1 MDALRETDIII
12 DLTHASDISFWQI
25 LDYWDGPIH
34 ASHCNCRALVPGQ
47 RHLNDDMIKAIIE
60 RDGVIGMVFAEQ
72 MLSPRWDWD
81 DFSTHYQNATRPMK
95 AVVEHIDHI
104 CELAGNTNHV
114 AFGTDLDGGFGR
126 ELSPTDYNTIA
137 DLQVFLNILRQHGYG
152 EEDVIKFAHGNLL
165 DLFRRNWRSS

>member
-1 MDALRETDIII
+1 
-12 DLTHASDISFWQI
+12 
-25 LDYWDGPIH
+25 
-34 ASHCNCRALVPGQ
+34 
-47 RHLNDDMIKAIIE
+47 MIKAIID

-72 MLSPRWDWD
+72 MLSPSWDWD
-81 DFSTHYQNATRPMK
+81 DPSTHYTNATRPMK

-137 DLQVFLNILRQHGYG
+137 DLQVFLNILRQHGYS
-152 EEDVIKFAHGNLL
+152 EEDVIKFAHGNLIK
-165 DLFRRNWRSS
+165 LFRNAWR